1 MRAKFSSPDKRVLP
15 LSKRGLNY
23 KVLLIF
29 APVLLLVGV
38 LGFVL
43 PAESSPT
50 SGAPAYNVFHLAA
63 GALGL
68 ILLVLRNEN
77 YVRAFNL
84 VFGLIDLYQ
93 AAAGFADFFPE
104 QYFRWTTVD
113 DVLHILVGLLLVSV
127 ALYGYLKR
135 V

>member
-1 MRAKFSSPDKRVLP
+1 M
-15 LSKRGLNY
+15 SKRGLNY
-23 KVLLIF
+23 KVLLVF
-29 APVLLLVGV
+29 APVLLLVGIF
-38 LGFVL
+38 GFVL
-43 PAESSPT
+43 PAEGSPT
-50 SGAPAYNVFHLAA
+50 SRAPAHNVFQIAV
-63 GALGL
+63 GTLGS

-93 AAAGFADFFPE
+93 AAAGIADFFPE
-104 QYFRWTTVD
+104 QYFRWTTAD
-113 DVLHILVGLLLVSV
+113 NILHILVGVLLVSV